1 MSRYAKSPTNQKDPT
16 MTTETLR
23 TIHIQPGVDIDETAR
38 RAERYLWNGWK
49 IADTSNGVIT
59 VNGKDNSGWTAE
71 ALVDRLASGLI
82 FGKIAR

>member
-1 MSRYAKSPTNQKDPT
+1 MTSTNQGDPT
-16 MTTETLR
+16 MTTETPR

-49 IADTSNGVIT
+49 IETTNGTIVAT
-59 VNGKDNSGWTAE
+59 GTDNSGWTAE